1 MIRGVE
7 MSYITFNNLKKCYT
21 KDVIFDNLSFSVEKG
36 ETLCIVGPS
45 GAGKS
50 TLLRGIAGL
59 EEFSSGE
66 VLLGEEDITHLSG
79 NQRPFVLMFQQP
91 LLFPHMTVFEN
102 IIYGL
107 KFTSLNKKEITEK
120 GKEFLAQIG
129 LESYHRT
136 YPYELSGGQQQRVS
150 LARALITQPQLLL
163 LDEPFSHLDQSLR
176 QEMRQWVKQM
186 LREHY
191 TTAIFITHD
200 IDEAMA
206 FGDRIAVFA
215 EKKMQQIGEPN
226 ELYEKPKN
234 LLVAKFLSEG
244 LVVEENKFIHANHLV
259 VSKDSIKLSTFWLG
273 YVESVSFK
281 FGTKVLLITI
291 PQLNQQITLQVEENL
306 QMNQDIYIGVT
317 DEYHIVTFG
326 EE

>member
-1 MIRGVE
+1 
-7 MSYITFNNLKKCYT
+7 MSYIKFNNLTKSYT
-21 KDVIFDNLSFSVEKG
+21 ENIIFHNLTFSIDKG

-59 EEFSSGE
+59 EVFSSGTI
-66 VLLGEEDITHLSG
+66 LLKEEDITSLPG
-79 NQRPFVLMFQQP
+79 NKRPFVLMFQQP

-107 KFTSLNKKEITEK
+107 KFMSLKKKEVTEK
-120 GKEFLAQIG
+120 GEEFLKQIG
-129 LESYHRT
+129 LESYQKA

-163 LDEPFSHLDQSLR
+163 LDEPFSHLDQTLR
-176 QEMRQWVKQM
+176 KEMRQWVKKM
-186 LREHY
+186 LKEHD

-200 IDEAMA
+200 IDEAME

-215 EKKMQQIGEPN
+215 DKKIQQIGRPQ

-234 LLVAKFLSEG
+234 IIVAKFLSEG
-244 LVVEENKFIHANHLV
+244 LIFDKNQFIHANSLV
-259 VSKDSIKLSTFWLG
+259 ISGDSSKLKEHWQGI
-273 YVESVSFK
+273 VESVSFK
-281 FGTKVLLITI
+281 FGRKNYTVNIS
-291 PQLNQQITLQVEENL
+291 QLNQQITLQ
-306 QMNQDIYIGVT
+306 T
-317 DEYHIVTFG
+317 DEDLLLNQLIFIGIIHESNVVSFR
-326 EE
+326 ED